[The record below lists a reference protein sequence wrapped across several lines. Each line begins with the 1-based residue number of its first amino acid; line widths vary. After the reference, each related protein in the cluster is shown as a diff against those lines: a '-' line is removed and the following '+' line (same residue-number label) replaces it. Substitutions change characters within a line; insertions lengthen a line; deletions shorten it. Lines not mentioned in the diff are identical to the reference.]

1 VTEAGGMNIFVHWI
15 NDDGSMLYLNS
26 HEIFEHFG
34 EITIRESKF
43 FYKNKFYKNT
53 RLKFDLLLRIS

>member
-34 EITIRESKF
+34 EITIRESK
-43 FYKNKFYKNT
+43 N
-53 RLKFDLLLRIS
+53 